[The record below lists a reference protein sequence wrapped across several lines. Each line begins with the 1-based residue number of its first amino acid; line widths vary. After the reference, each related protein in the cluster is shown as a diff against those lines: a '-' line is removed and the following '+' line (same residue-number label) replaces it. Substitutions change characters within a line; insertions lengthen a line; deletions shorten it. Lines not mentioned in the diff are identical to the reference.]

1 MPVVMEDTV
10 GIQDLIFHLV
20 GGVAI
25 FLFGIKYMS
34 EGLQKTAGEQIRHL
48 LASYTVHPL
57 LGVAVGIFITLL
69 FQSATGAVILI
80 IGLMNASLLSIR
92 QAVHVLIGANIGT
105 IFTVFIV
112 GIRIEDYAL
121 PIIAAGVFLLL
132 FVHYKRIQYIG
143 QIILGFGTLFLGL
156 SLVRDGLHSST
167 DGVTAFLLN
176 LSDIPIFGLLA
187 GIVLTVLLTNSNAA
201 MGVLQTITNE
211 GLIDFQ
217 GAIPIMLGSNIGSAI
232 IACIAVIGASIKAKR
247 VVFIHVIYYV
257 LGTGLFLLLQ
267 QPLIELSTWLGRA
280 THMKIQLAIA
290 HGLFQLLTG
299 IICIVLVPFLLRL
312 AQAFIQTHQATTEVL
327 FGAQYLDKRFLA
339 SPSMALGQ
347 AQNETIRMGGIA
359 RETLMHASQ
368 YFFEQDSR
376 SANLALKKEALV
388 NELNQLIT
396 DYMVAIHQHDLTEG
410 ESEKLTGLLH
420 VVNDIERIG
429 DHAENIV
436 ELADYCSRNRV
447 QFSDVAI
454 AQLHEMIDAADW
466 IIGRALY
473 ALEQND
479 RSAAADVRGR
489 EADLDRMEHEFRTG
503 HFKRLNENLCRG
515 NAGAIFLD
523 MLSNLERIGDHSK
536 NIAEYV
542 LK

>member
-1 MPVVMEDTV
+1 V
-10 GIQDLIFHLV
+10 GLQDLIFHLV

-34 EGLQKTAGEQIRHL
+34 DGLQKTAGDQIRHL

-57 LGVAVGIFITLL
+57 LGIAVGIIVTLL

-80 IGLMNASLLSIR
+80 IGLMNASILSIK
-92 QAVHVLIGANIGT
+92 QAIHVLIGSNIGT

-112 GIRIEDYAL
+112 GISIENYAL
-121 PIIAAGVFLLL
+121 PIITIGVILLL

-156 SLVRDGLHSST
+156 ALVRDGLQSST
-167 DGVTAFLLN
+167 EGVTSFLMN
-176 LSDIPIFGLLA
+176 LSDTPVIGLLA
-187 GIVLTVLLTNSNAA
+187 GIVLTVLLTSSNAA
-201 MGVLQTITNE
+201 MGVLQTIAKE

-217 GAIPIMLGSNIGSAI
+217 GLIPIMLGSNIGSAV
-232 IACIAVIGASIKAKR
+232 IACIAVIGASIRAKR
-247 VVFIHVIYYV
+247 VVFIQVLYYV
-257 LGTGLFLLLQ
+257 IGTGLFLLLQ
-267 QPLIELSTWLGRA
+267 QPLVELSLSLGQA
-280 THMKIQLAIA
+280 APMNIELAIA
-290 HGLFQLLTG
+290 YSLFQLLTG
-299 IICIVLVPFLLRL
+299 MVCILFVPLLLRITQSL
-312 AQAFIQTHQATTEVL
+312 IQTHQPSAEVM

-339 SPSMALGQ
+339 TPSMALEQ
-347 AQNETIRMGGIA
+347 AQNETLRMGNIA

-388 NELNQLIT
+388 NELNRLIT
-396 DYMVAIHQHDLTEG
+396 DYMVAIHQHDLTAG

-436 ELADYCSRNRV
+436 ELAEYSARNRV
-447 QFSDVAI
+447 QLSEVAI
-454 AQLHEMIDAADW
+454 SQLHEMIEAADW

-473 ALEQND
+473 ALEYND
-479 RSAAADVRGR
+479 RSAAADVRAR
-489 EADLDRMEHEFRTG
+489 EADLDRMEHEFRVG
-503 HFKRLNENLCRG
+503 HFSRLNENLCKG

-536 NIAEYV
+536 NIAEYI

>member
-1 MPVVMEDTV
+1 ME
-10 GIQDLIFHLV
+10 IQDLIFHLV

-57 LGVAVGIFITLL
+57 LGVAVGIVITLL

-80 IGLMNASLLSIR
+80 IGLMNASILSIK

-121 PIIAAGVFLLL
+121 PIIAFGVFLLL

-156 SLVRDGLHSST
+156 SLVRDGLQSST

-201 MGVLQTITNE
+201 MGVLQTIANE

-217 GAIPIMLGSNIGSAI
+217 GSIPIMLGSNIGSAI

-247 VVFIHVIYYV
+247 VVFINVVYYV
-257 LGTGLFLLLQ
+257 LGTVLFLLLQ
-267 QPLIELSTWLGRA
+267 QPLMKLTIWLGQA
-280 THMKIQLAIA
+280 VHMKIQLAIA
-290 HGLFQLLTG
+290 HSLFQLLTG
-299 IICIVLVPFLLRL
+299 IICIICVPLLLRL
-312 AQAFIQTHQATTEVL
+312 AQAFIQTHQASTEVL

-339 SPSMALGQ
+339 TPSMALGQ
-347 AQNETIRMGGIA
+347 AQNEILRMGGLA

-388 NELNQLIT
+388 NELNQLVT

-436 ELADYCSRNRV
+436 ELAEYCARNRV

-489 EADLDRMEHEFRTG
+489 EADLDRMEHEFRSG

-523 MLSNLERIGDHSK
+523 MLSNLERVGDHSK
-536 NIAEYV
+536 NVAEYV